1 MGTKSF
7 FLVLAVMACFGRF
20 SLFSDTTINDKI
32 INFGDYTT
40 SNWRSSDFKG
50 SASRQ
55 WDPSGKSFCF
65 DWNTE
70 SGDQI
75 GRMGVT
81 FGSRY
86 LGAKIDEMPSNCI
99 MSTACTFS
107 PTTNHW
113 FYWAIYGW
121 TNGTYTYWGNTPSGW
136 NNEFYII
143 FHTDRP
149 TADFVTDKGVVA
161 IGSVDVDRVTFDCF
175 RTPRSNQSQ
184 WFAVTRSKTW
194 NASVN
199 LKKIFD
205 YWRSKGLANESIVD
219 LGWAVEGFI
228 GSAGKLQLTNVTIPN
243 LSSSSNA
250 TKETPSSGHQEP
262 VK

>member
-1 MGTKSF
+1 M
-7 FLVLAVMACFGRF
+7 R
-20 SLFSDTTINDKI
+20 TINVFLALGIMAWCGGSYLFADSTTTDKTI
-32 INFGDYTT
+32 ALGDYTT
-40 SNWRSSDFKG
+40 STWRSSDFKG
-50 SASRQ
+50 SSSRQ

-65 DWNTE
+65 DWNTI

-75 GRMGVT
+75 GRIGVT
-81 FGSRY
+81 YGSRL
-86 LGAKIDEMPSNCI
+86 LGGSIDEMPSNCI
-99 MSTACTFS
+99 MSATATFT
-107 PTTNHW
+107 PATDHW
-113 FYWAIYGW
+113 FYWSIYGW
-121 TNGTYTYWGNTPSGW
+121 TNGPYTYWSNTPSGW

-149 TADFVTDKGVVA
+149 TADFLTDKGVVG
-161 IGSVDVDRVTFDCF
+161 IGSVNVDGVTFDCF
-175 RTPRSNQSQ
+175 RTPRTSQSQ

-205 YWRSKGLANESIVD
+205 YWRSKGLADESIVD

-243 LSSSSNA
+243 LSAAACA
-250 TKETPSSGHQEP
+250 TKAPVSAGH
-262 VK
+262 